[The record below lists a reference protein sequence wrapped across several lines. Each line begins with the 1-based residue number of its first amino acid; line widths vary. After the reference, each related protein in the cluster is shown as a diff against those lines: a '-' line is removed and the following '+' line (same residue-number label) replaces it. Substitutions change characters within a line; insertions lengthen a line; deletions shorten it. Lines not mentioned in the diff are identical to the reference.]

1 MEDHSTFQRQESGT
15 PLRLTLICSDD
26 PQHIYL
32 RYLLDQA
39 FENYQ
44 CIIESNAGQV
54 RHLKAK
60 NRTLDLR
67 YMGYHSK
74 RRKWTGDS
82 KARSEFFASL
92 VPKDYTPSSPSLSV
106 DSVNCKAVWDQL
118 ENWKPEVTI
127 VAGTK
132 YIGKSAISR
141 GGMMINL
148 HTGHLPD
155 YKGNQCI
162 FFALYDGAFDKIAG
176 TLHQLSSELDGGPIL
191 EKLLP
196 PIYTD
201 DSEEKLYAR
210 CQKLMINRIVEL
222 VKGLEGGA
230 TWHFTPQPHK
240 GRMFRHRDR
249 TPIKDIA
256 LWWRKKTGRL
266 NYPHWVDREAF

>member
-1 MEDHSTFQRQESGT
+1 MEVISTFQRQEREK

-26 PQHIYL
+26 PQHTYL
-32 RYLLDQA
+32 RYLLDQEFA
-39 FENYQ
+39 DYQ

-60 NRTLDLR
+60 NRSLDLR
-67 YMGYHSK
+67 YMRYHSK

-82 KARSEFFASL
+82 KARSAFFSSL
-92 VPKDYTPSSPSLSV
+92 IPKGFVPSTPSLAI

-118 ENWKPEVTI
+118 DQWKPEVTI

-132 YIGKSAISR
+132 YIGKSAIAR
-141 GGMMINL
+141 AGLMINL

-176 TLHQLSSELDGGPIL
+176 TLHQLSAELDGGPIL
-191 EKLLP
+191 EKLFP
-196 PIYTD
+196 PIFPD
-201 DSEEKLYAR
+201 DSEEKIYAR
-210 CQKLMINRIVEL
+210 CQELMINRIVEL
-222 VKGLEGGA
+222 TKELEGGS
-230 TWHFTPQPHK
+230 TWKFAPQTNG

-256 LWWRKKTGRL
+256 LWWRKKIGRL
-266 NYPHWVDREAF
+266 KYPHWVDRGAL